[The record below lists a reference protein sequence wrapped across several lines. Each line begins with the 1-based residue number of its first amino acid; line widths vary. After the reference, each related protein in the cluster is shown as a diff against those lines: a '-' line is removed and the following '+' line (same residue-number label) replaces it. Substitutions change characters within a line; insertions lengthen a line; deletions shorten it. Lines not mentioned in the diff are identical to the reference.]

1 MVEVVRAAEQTTTT
15 TTKSSQQPAA
25 AAVGDDVVGSDSV
38 ININIVERVHFENS
52 EQNIEE

>member
-38 ININIVERVHFENS
+38 ININIVGRVHFENS